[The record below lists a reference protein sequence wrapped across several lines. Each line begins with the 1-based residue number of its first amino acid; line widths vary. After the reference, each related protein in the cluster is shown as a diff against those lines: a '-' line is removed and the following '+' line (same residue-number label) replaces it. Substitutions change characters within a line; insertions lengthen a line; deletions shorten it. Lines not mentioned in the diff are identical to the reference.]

1 MMKEK
6 KMDFQLLHQ
15 RIERFKISPVL
26 TPFTSNRSG
35 ILIHIVPTGIE
46 NISQTALT
54 DEIKSEK
61 FKYFDSLLNNDP
73 SGNNPYILRYSN
85 EEGMVIYNELL
96 YVNWLHNGAIEIFD
110 HNLKIDK
117 NPYMNNDMVIDFD
130 WVIRK
135 ATIYITKGVS
145 FYLDN
150 FTSSKSYCITI
161 TLMNVK
167 DINIQSVANNLYT
180 LNSPIET
187 QELRF
192 LPIEGIR
199 TIDGLDQKIS
209 QRLLDDFRNRF
220 HGKGL

>member
-1 MMKEK
+1 MKEK